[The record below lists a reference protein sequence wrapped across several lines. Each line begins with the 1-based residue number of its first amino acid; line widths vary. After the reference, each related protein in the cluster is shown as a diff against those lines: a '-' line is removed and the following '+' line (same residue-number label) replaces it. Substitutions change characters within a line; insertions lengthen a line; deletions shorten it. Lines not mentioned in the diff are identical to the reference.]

1 MNDGDD
7 TSRGETLDKTHNNKS
22 LNPTGAA
29 ATNYKGSRD
38 MGRHL
43 DIPLLGSDMIH
54 NPKANMVS

>member
-1 MNDGDD
+1 MNDGNG
-7 TSRGETLDKTHNNKS
+7 TSGGETLDKTHNNKS

-29 ATNYKGSRD
+29 ATDYKGSRG

-54 NPKANMVS
+54 DPKANMVS